1 MKRSTII
8 VLALG
13 VTLALILS
21 ALIGWGVFLFE
32 RERRAAIALGD
43 AEKAFDKK
51 DFDRAITLLSRAL
64 ELQPLPA
71 RRALAYYERA
81 QVESEKSKYDDAIR
95 DYTEAIRLRLP
106 GINAYWG
113 RGWAYQ
119 CKSEWDKALKDY
131 ARVLRRDRSVG
142 QVYFNRGLIFLEQKK
157 WRRARNDFSEA
168 IRCDPNNATAF
179 LNRAKAHLELNN
191 LDGALASADSAIS
204 LEPAWT
210 EAYALRAKIHRL
222 RNELESARVDEQLAS
237 HLSAPQSTPSG
248 TADDILGSA
257 RFALFAGRYDE
268 AIELCNKALRMN
280 LSSALAPGALT
291 TRASAYA
298 SLGDLDRA
306 LRDYG
311 EALKLYPQQTTAW
324 LGRGNTYARK
334 NEREKAIADYSEAI
348 RLNPSLSEAWCN
360 RGIVYAAE
368 KKNDQ
373 ALADLNEAIRLNP
386 KFAEAYAR
394 RATVLLRMK
403 RTDEALK
410 DAQAAVALLPENSEV
425 YDVRALVHIARG
437 EFAEAPADLE
447 RALQLDVKHRPSLL
461 NHVAWFYA
469 TCPADSVRDG
479 KKAVLLAEDACAK
492 SQWKNA
498 AAIDTLAAAYAEAGD
513 FNQAVKFQEQALS
526 FPESSAESRAGMQKR
541 LALYQKH
548 LPYREE
554 PQS

>member
-21 ALIGWGVFLFE
+21 ALIGGGVFLFE

-43 AEKAFDKK
+43 AEKAFDRK
-51 DFDRAITLLSRAL
+51 DFDGAIALLSRAL
-64 ELQPLPA
+64 DLQPLPA
-71 RRALAYYERA
+71 RRSLAYYERA

-95 DYTEAIRLRLP
+95 DYTEAIQLRLP

-119 CKSEWDKALKDY
+119 CKREWDKALKDY

-142 QVYFNRGLIFLEQKK
+142 QVYFNRGQIFLEQKK

-168 IRCDPNNATAF
+168 IRCEPNNATAF

-237 HLSAPQSTPSG
+237 HLSAPQSTPSA

-268 AIELCNKALRMN
+268 AIELCNKALGMN

-311 EALKLYPQQTTAW
+311 EALKIYPQQTTAW

-386 KFAEAYAR
+386 KFAEAYSR

-410 DAQAAVALLPENSEV
+410 DAQAAVGLLPENSEV
-425 YDVRALVHIARG
+425 YDVRALVYIARR
-437 EFAEAPADLE
+437 EFADVPADLE
-447 RALQLDVKHRPSLL
+447 RALRLDVKHRPSLL

-469 TCPADSVRDG
+469 TCPEGSVRDG
-479 KKAVLLAEDACAK
+479 KKAVALAEDACTK

-526 FPESSAESRAGMQKR
+526 FPESSAESRTGMQKR